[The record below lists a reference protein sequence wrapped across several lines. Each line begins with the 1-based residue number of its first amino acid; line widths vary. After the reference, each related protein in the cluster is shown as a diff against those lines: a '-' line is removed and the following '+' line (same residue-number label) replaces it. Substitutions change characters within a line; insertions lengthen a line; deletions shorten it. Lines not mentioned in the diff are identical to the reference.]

1 MRDHE
6 TAAIGI
12 EASLTGHL
20 VFSTLHTNSAPETIT
35 RLLDMNIDPFNFA
48 DALLG
53 IMAQRLIRVLCVKC
67 KESYNPTPEEFEEI
81 IEAYGYDYW
90 PGTGITYSPE
100 LTLYRP
106 KGCPQCNNSG
116 YKGRMGVHELLVGT
130 DEMKRAI
137 QQKAGIEEMRRMAM
151 QQGMRTLLQDAIE
164 KAFKGVTDVKQARA
178 IAVK

>member
-1 MRDHE
+1 MCSSD
-6 TAAIGI
+6 
-12 EASLTGHL
+12 L
-20 VFSTLHTNSAPETIT
+20 
-35 RLLDMNIDPFNFA
+35 
-48 DALLG
+48 
-53 IMAQRLIRVLCVKC
+53 
-67 KESYNPTPEEFEEI
+67 EEFEEI

-90 PGTGITYSPE
+90 SDTGITYSPA
-100 LTLYRP
+100 LMLYRP
-106 KGCPQCNNSG
+106 KGCPACNNTG

-137 QQKAGIEEMRRMAM
+137 QQKAGIDEMRRLAM